1 MYLIYQI
8 DKKNCYLMK
17 LAEIVIGITFTY
29 DVHYQRVGT
38 VMFPLLVGSCVK
50 YGRVSPLL

>member
-38 VMFPLLVGSCVK
+38 VMFPLLVGSPVK
-50 YGRVSPLL
+50 YGRVSPVL